1 MNYAVTINEEGI
13 ITGQHC
19 SALPITDETFA
30 NSPTY
35 AGQTVRP
42 TPAMWLGIEGLHVEA
57 CDPETLEPKPLIWR
71 IEHGYTA
78 CPEGFELIDGELIKV
93 DAPVTEQPETI
104 KGMLG
109 RIEADAEAEQR
120 ASRVMFRALAQTD
133 VICQQDAL
141 DNQEMFPAWSEC
153 IGQTAKAGSYWR
165 HEDKLWRVNAGQE
178 HVIQAGWAPGIAS
191 ALFSLAANPADEWP
205 EWLAPSGSHNAY
217 SEGAKVS
224 YQDKRWI
231 STANSNVWA
240 PGVYGWEVYNG

>member
-93 DAPVTEQPETI
+93 DAPVTERPETI

-133 VICQQDAL
+133 MISQEDAL
-141 DNQEMFPAWSEC
+141 DNQGMFPVWEEMT
-153 IGQTAKAGSYWR
+153 GK
-165 HEDKLWRVNAGQE
+165 EV
-178 HVIQAGWAPGIAS
+178 
-191 ALFSLAANPADEWP
+191 
-205 EWLAPSGSHNAY
+205 PSGIYLRYEDGLYRVQQKHTVQAQY
-217 SEGAKVS
+217 
-224 YQDKRWI
+224 
-231 STANSNVWA
+231 A
-240 PGVYGWEVYNG
+240 PGVATAALYARVQPDTGVEPWVGGQSYAKDVEVTHKGGVWLSGVDNNTWEPGSAGVFDNIWKRVGDA